1 MAPQSRLP
9 DRTRENSLTFKVMG
23 SIVVAGIFLVSLL
36 TVKISL
42 HPKVVGKGKQGPNSR
57 SSTEKVRNKTRDMA
71 VVNASAMVTRH
82 VKNLPSRFS
91 SVIGQTST
99 EKVRN
104 KTRDMTVVNASA
116 MVTRHVKNLP
126 SRFSF
131 VIRQTNTTAPSM
143 ALVFKTRV
151 VDKCRLQRISALSRI
166 TQTMDID
173 VWVLYDADGKMVRQL
188 HDLTKTNRRVFIA
201 KTPSLDLK
209 RYPPFY
215 ESERRDL
222 TWPFINWLKQSKYLF
237 AWYVEDDFVFTGDWH
252 DYFFPA
258 EREAGDADLVS
269 ENHVQGS
276 TWPLTWSCRIKGQK
290 CLKNNRIVQTK
301 LALHRMSRRMATM
314 MLHLRAQRQ
323 LKGRDEA
330 LLAAVCDQWAGCT
343 RSKLY
348 SPGGV
353 YTTGHWGPF
362 VGDTSAAVYTLRGL
376 ASYKHKSKQR
386 FNFSEFLTN
395 ANVPKGRLYHP
406 VACEAE
412 HR

>member
-71 VVNASAMVTRH
+71 AVNASAMVTRH

-126 SRFSF
+126 SRFSL

-151 VDKCRLQRISALSRI
+151 VDKCHLQRISALSRI

-173 VWVLYDADGKMVRQL
+173 VWVLCDADGKMIRQL
-188 HDLTKTNRRVFIA
+188 HDLTKTNRRVFVA
-201 KTPSLDLK
+201 KTPSFDLK

-222 TWPFINWLKQSKYLF
+222 TWPFINWLNQSKYLF

-252 DYFFPA
+252 DYFFPN
-258 EREAGDADLVS
+258 EREAGD
-269 ENHVQGS
+269 N
-276 TWPLTWSCRIKGQK
+276 RILLL
-290 CLKNNRIVQTK
+290 CLK
-301 LALHRMSRRMATM
+301 
-314 MLHLRAQRQ
+314 
-323 LKGRDEA
+323 D
-330 LLAAVCDQWAGCT
+330 
-343 RSKLY
+343 
-348 SPGGV
+348 
-353 YTTGHWGPF
+353 
-362 VGDTSAAVYTLRGL
+362 
-376 ASYKHKSKQR
+376 
-386 FNFSEFLTN
+386 
-395 ANVPKGRLYHP
+395 ANPLSV
-406 VACEAE
+406 
-412 HR
+412 